1 MIVSS
6 NISTMT
12 AVTAA
17 SAVLLMVAWVTYAKY
32 RWKRSLQ
39 VFLKEHGNDDERI
52 HKEEERGILL
62 IVNPASGGGKSIR
75 MYETVLCELHA
86 TGRAVHVIVTKG
98 SEHLLNLTQHIDVSS
113 YKVIAIMGGD
123 STITEFVQHDLV
135 ENKGRWPYSPILH
148 LPAGTG
154 NAIAREM
161 FGSPL
166 PSMQDIIRHGMT
178 KSKRA
183 SVLQITSTNMME
195 RYALHNC
202 FDGAQRHMLQDL
214 DQSRAHLYPAFGPAI
229 VLPILMASLFWRV
242 PKDMQI
248 PYFLAIISDTE
259 GMDTDLDF
267 GISRFD
273 DQMIVM
279 NVEQWPGSF
288 QFLRLFLHFMSGRLA
303 KDWRNDK
310 LHEWVRIKKTNQF
323 TLEGDAS
330 FHMYLDGGGSIP
342 CQGKLPIAF
351 QVIPD
356 AIPYFVHDGGVVEE
370 DAKKKD

>member
-1 MIVSS
+1 
-6 NISTMT
+6 
-12 AVTAA
+12 
-17 SAVLLMVAWVTYAKY
+17 
-32 RWKRSLQ
+32 
-39 VFLKEHGNDDERI
+39 
-52 HKEEERGILL
+52 
-62 IVNPASGGGKSIR
+62 
-75 MYETVLCELHA
+75 
-86 TGRAVHVIVTKG
+86 
-98 SEHLLNLTQHIDVSS
+98 
-113 YKVIAIMGGD
+113 
-123 STITEFVQHDLV
+123 
-135 ENKGRWPYSPILH
+135 
-148 LPAGTG
+148 
-154 NAIAREM
+154 
-161 FGSPL
+161 
-166 PSMQDIIRHGMT
+166 
-178 KSKRA
+178 
-183 SVLQITSTNMME
+183 
-195 RYALHNC
+195 
-202 FDGAQRHMLQDL
+202 
-214 DQSRAHLYPAFGPAI
+214 
-229 VLPILMASLFWRV
+229 
-242 PKDMQI
+242 
-248 PYFLAIISDTE
+248 
-259 GMDTDLDF
+259 MDTDLDF